1 MKHGIKSFLKYKL
14 CSRHRCGHGI
24 HSPFVFELVTKVFRS
39 KGVKKDIELA
49 GAIRQVM
56 LSDKRIIKRAAFGA
70 NGQAEEIKA
79 GRFVAKSSV
88 TPKYGKLLYNLVAY
102 YKPETVLELGTAAG
116 ISAIYMALGN
126 PAAKLVTVEGC
137 RETALIAQEN
147 FNRVGVKNAT
157 LVNASFEE
165 VLPLVFF
172 DLRKIDMAF
181 FDGNHTYDATLSY
194 FERCLPYTHDNTV
207 FVFDDIHWS
216 QGMEDAWKK
225 IKQNAKVTVSVD
237 LYRMGLVFF
246 RSGIEK
252 QHFTIR
258 Y

>member
-1 MKHGIKSFLKYKL
+1 MKHGIKGFLKYKL
-14 CSRHRCGHGI
+14 FSRHRCGHGI

-39 KGVKKDIELA
+39 RGNKKDIELA
-49 GAIRQVM
+49 NAIRQVM

-70 NGQAEEIKA
+70 NGIAEEIKA
-79 GRFVAKSSV
+79 GRFVAQSSV

-102 YKPETVLELGTAAG
+102 YKPETILELGTAAG

-126 PAAKLVTVEGC
+126 PNAKLVTVEGC
-137 RETALIAQEN
+137 RETAMIAQEN

-157 LVNASFEE
+157 LVNAPFEE

-172 DLRKIDMAF
+172 DLKKIDMAF
-181 FDGNHTYDATLSY
+181 FDGNHTQDATLSY
-194 FERCLPYTHDNTV
+194 FERCLLYTYENSV

-216 QGMEDAWKK
+216 PDMEEAWEK
-225 IKQNAKVTVSVD
+225 IKQNDKVTVSVD

-252 QHFTIR
+252 QHFIIR

>member
-1 MKHGIKSFLKYKL
+1 MKHGIKGLLRYKL
-14 CSRHRCGHGI
+14 CSHHRCGHGI
-24 HSPFVFELVTKVFRS
+24 HSPFVYELVTKVFRS
-39 KGVKKDIELA
+39 RGVKKDIELA

-56 LSDKRIIKRAAFGA
+56 LSDKRIINRAAFGA
-70 NGQAEEIKA
+70 SGQAEEIKA
-79 GRFVAKSSV
+79 GRFITRSSV

-102 YKPETVLELGTAAG
+102 YKPETILELGTAAG

-126 PAAKLVTVEGC
+126 PDAKLVTVEGC
-137 RETALIAQEN
+137 RETAMIAQEN
-147 FNRVGVKNAT
+147 INRVGVKNAT
-157 LVNASFEE
+157 VVNASFEE

-181 FDGNHTYDATLSY
+181 FDGNHTLDATLSY
-194 FERCLPYTHDNTV
+194 FDRCLPYAHENSV

-216 QGMEDAWKK
+216 RGMDEAWEK
-225 IKQNAKVTVSVD
+225 IKQNEKVTISVD